1 MANNSEFPV
10 TGSLL
15 RPHPNYF
22 PYHAWV
28 TICTDSGPETPGTFQ
43 LRNGLF
49 LFGHRIVKIPKP
61 QEALKPPL
69 HYKSHLRHFQLAVT
83 LPGATPVALCG
94 SLLSFGEVTESSA
107 FHPAQHHCV
116 LSHQRRPLQAFLK
129 IVSKVEKEG
138 PAPPKAQGK
147 AKALKAKK
155 AVLKGIH
162 SHSEKEDPQV
172 TQLLAAQDTAAPE
185 AAQVSSAEHAQRK
198 PA

>member
-1 MANNSEFPV
+1 MHRFRARDP
-10 TGSLL
+10 G
-15 RPHPNYF
+15 YF
-22 PYHAWV
+22 SAQEWPFLVWSQNCQN
-28 TICTDSGPETPGTFQ
+28 TQTPGS
-43 LRNGLF
+43 
-49 LFGHRIVKIPKP
+49 PKTSF
-61 QEALKPPL
+61 ALQKPP
-69 HYKSHLRHFQLAVT
+69 QT
-83 LPGATPVALCG
+83 LSACCYSSWCNSRVALCG

-107 FHPAQHHCV
+107 FHPAQRHCV